1 MAEIAPANLNSTDI
15 TPGVEPVEED
25 AAPEITPDAT
35 PEITP
40 GVEPVE
46 EDAAP
51 ELPQNVDIAMSTNPG
66 HSFSVIGSGGIETI
80 HGESS
85 SSDSCGEFVTYIKN
99 EKLRTKE
106 CASDDFNAKNLCHRR
121 IPNETGL
128 RVWDVCCDQ
137 CEELKNAI

>member
-15 TPGVEPVEED
+15 TPEVEPVEED
-25 AAPEITPDAT
+25 AA

-51 ELPQNVDIAMSTNPG
+51 ELEEVDAENVDIAMSANPG

-121 IPNETGL
+121 IPNEAGL